1 MGVRSKNHVVRGGPP
16 ASTIGS
22 AQAMPAEAQSPTV
35 GGAAPEPDQGL
46 SAIRTTGLTKDYGS
60 RRAIDDLTI
69 DVPSGVV
76 VGFVGPNGA
85 GKTTT
90 IRILLGLI
98 APTAGSAE
106 VLGTPI
112 SRPSA
117 YLPQVGALAEGPA
130 FYPTLSGR
138 RNLEVLAALGS
149 IGHERVATALEE
161 VELTERADDL
171 YRTYSMGM
179 KQRLGLAAALLPQ
192 PRLLILDEPVNGLDP
207 AGILA
212 VRSLFTR
219 LAADGVTVFVSSHLL
234 SEVQHVA
241 SWLVMLK
248 EGRLIFNGPTV
259 KALGMQRGMLVVGC
273 EEGEP
278 ARVAAL
284 AAKAGY
290 RAAVGDDRRIRIEAP
305 VEFAGRLNRDA
316 MRAGIVLNE
325 LHFERATL
333 EDTFFALTE
342 GGGSS

>member
-1 MGVRSKNHVVRGGPP
+1 MGARSEKHAGLGGPP
-16 ASTIGS
+16 SPTIGDKQDT
-22 AQAMPAEAQSPTV
+22 AAEASPSASV
-35 GGAAPEPDQGL
+35 LDQAVP
-46 SAIRTTGLTKDYGS
+46 AIRTIGLTKDYGA
-60 RRAIDDLTI
+60 RRAIDDLTMDI
-69 DVPSGVV
+69 PSGVV

-112 SRPSA
+112 SQPSA
-117 YLPQVGALAEGPA
+117 YLPRVGAMAEGPA

-149 IGHERVATALEE
+149 IGRERVVIALEA
-161 VELTERADDL
+161 VKLTERADDL

-192 PRLLILDEPVNGLDP
+192 PHLLILDEPVNGLDP

-212 VRSLFTR
+212 VRNLFAR

-241 SWLVMLK
+241 SWIVMLT
-248 EGRLIFNGPTV
+248 EGRAIFNGPTA

-273 EEGEP
+273 DEGEP
-278 ARVAAL
+278 ASVAAL
-284 AAKAGY
+284 AGKAGY

-305 VEFAGRLNRDA
+305 AEFAGRLNREA
-316 MRAGIVLNE
+316 MGAGIVLNE

-342 GGGSS
+342 AAGSS